1 MRRTY
6 IAAHDGTERG
16 ADAVAL
22 ARALARPHSGPVRM
36 VHVCRAR
43 EPWDIL
49 GDPAQDPTRVERARV
64 SSLEE
69 HVRLPGDPLPLNL
82 TARSVAHGL
91 QEAAEREP
99 AAVVVLA
106 SSPGGDAGRT
116 FPGATAQRLMHGAP
130 CPVAVAPDGYASRDM
145 SEIQVIGVA
154 VDVDPESWEAVHHAI
169 ELARGFDAHVRVM
182 TAVDPVAEASALAV
196 PELVEDVREATIARG
211 EEFLRDVRAQMPGD
225 VVVETELCEGPQ
237 GAAVVAACDED
248 VDLLVCGSRSYGPN
262 HVVLLGTT
270 TSYLVAHSS
279 CPVLV
284 MPRGAAER
292 TPASGDAFAAA
303 CDTTLTIA
311 PSS

>member
-1 MRRTY
+1 
-6 IAAHDGTERG
+6 
-16 ADAVAL
+16 
-22 ARALARPHSGPVRM
+22 
-36 VHVCRAR
+36 
-43 EPWDIL
+43 
-49 GDPAQDPTRVERARV
+49 
-64 SSLEE
+64 
-69 HVRLPGDPLPLNL
+69 
-82 TARSVAHGL
+82 
-91 QEAAEREP
+91 
-99 AAVVVLA
+99 
-106 SSPGGDAGRT
+106 
-116 FPGATAQRLMHGAP
+116 MHGAP
-130 CPVAVAPDGYASRDM
+130 CPVAVAPDGYAARDL
-145 SEIQVIGVA
+145 SDIHVIGVA
-154 VDVDPESWEAVHHAI
+154 IDVDPESWEAVRHAI

-196 PELVEDVREATIARG
+196 PELVDDVREATSARG

-292 TPASGDAFAAA
+292 TPPFAAA
-303 CDTTLTIA
+303 RGHDPADRHDRTQLLN
-311 PSS
+311 PHRGG

>member
-22 ARALARPHSGPVRM
+22 ARVFARPHGGPVRM

-43 EPWDIL
+43 EPWDVL
-49 GDPAQDPTRVERARV
+49 TDPTQNPIRVERARV
-64 SSLEE
+64 MDLEE

-82 TARSVAHGL
+82 AAHSIAHGL
-91 QEAAEREP
+91 QDAAEREP
-99 AAVVVLA
+99 AAVVTVA

-130 CPVAVAPDGYASRDM
+130 CPVAIAPEGYASRGA
-145 SEIQVIGVA
+145 SEIGVIGVA
-154 VDVDPESWEAVHHAI
+154 VDADPESWEAARHAI
-169 ELARGFDAHVRVM
+169 ELARRFDACVRVM
-182 TAVDPVAEASALAV
+182 TAVDPAAEADALAV
-196 PELVEDVREATIARG
+196 PELYADVREATLARG
-211 EEFLRDVRAQMPGD
+211 EELLFEVRTEMPGD
-225 VVVETELCEGPQ
+225 VVVETELCEGSP
-237 GAAVVAACDED
+237 GEAIVAACDED
-248 VDLLVCGSRSYGPN
+248 VDLLVCGSRSYGPK

-284 MPRGAAER
+284 IPRGAAER
-292 TPASGDAFAAA
+292 TLWSALR
-303 CDTTLTIA
+303 TTTEQVGV
-311 PSS
+311 